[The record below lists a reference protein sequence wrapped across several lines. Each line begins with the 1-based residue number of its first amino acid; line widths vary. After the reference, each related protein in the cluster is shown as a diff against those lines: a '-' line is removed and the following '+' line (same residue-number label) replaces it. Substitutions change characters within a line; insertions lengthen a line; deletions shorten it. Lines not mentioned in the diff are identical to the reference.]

1 MSLEAA
7 FEFLRRALVIGGEAI
22 NNFHTTEAANVIL
35 QWAESTGG
43 SVGVLCGNGTESVI
57 SQNCDR

>member
-7 FEFLRRALVIGGEAI
+7 FEFLRRALDLGGETM
-22 NNFHTTEAANVIL
+22 NNFHNTAAADVIL

-43 SVGVLCGNGTESVI
+43 SMSDLFSE
-57 SQNCDR
+57 